1 MQDGSNK
8 AILYNSIILY
18 VRLGIVALCQLF
30 TTRFSLQALGVVDF
44 GLFSL
49 LAGVIAIVVI
59 LNNIMMTTTYRF
71 IAVELGKKDI
81 RGANVQ
87 FNVSLIIHAVIAVI
101 TVVLAIP
108 IGDWY
113 INNFL
118 VFDGDFEV
126 ARWVYRISVIGSV
139 LSFVGVPYNGVLVAK
154 EQFIIPCCTDILTN
168 LGRLIVSYILI
179 SHFQDKLIIYAI
191 ATALFTAYPTWVFVL
206 YCRRKFK
213 DIVKFHLVC
222 DKKKYKEVL
231 SFSTWVGFG
240 AFAFIARN
248 QGAAILVN
256 GFFSTVLNTAL
267 GIGNT
272 VNTML
277 NQISNAISQPIA
289 PQITKSYAADDFNR
303 STSLLILSIKATF
316 LLTLMVI
323 FIISID
329 IEWVLSLWLVEVPP
343 YAVSFTILLMV
354 DTLIQSL
361 NSGISNIIFASG
373 RIKRYQIITN
383 TFRLSAIIIAYFVLR
398 SGAAPYFLLLSYI
411 TTSFF
416 VLLSNQW
423 LLKKEIGLDNML
435 LFKKA
440 YLPSILVVLF
450 LLPSFFLLI
459 IDCHILKLLIAWVYC
474 IACIFYVGLSNNERN
489 LLIVSIKNKIHSI

>member
-71 IAVELGKKDI
+71 IAVELGKNDI

-87 FNVSLIIHAVIAVI
+87 FNVSFIIHAAIAVI
-101 TVVLAIP
+101 TLVLAIP

-154 EQFIIPCCTDILTN
+154 EKFIIPCSTDILTN
-168 LGRLIVSYILI
+168 LGRLMVSYLLI
-179 SHFQDKLIIYAI
+179 FHFQDKMIIYAV
-191 ATALFTAYPTWVFVL
+191 ATAFFTAYPTWVFVL

-213 DIVKFHLVC
+213 EIVTFHFVK

-289 PQITKSYAADDFNR
+289 PQITKSYAADDINR

-316 LLTLMVI
+316 LLTLLVT
-323 FIISID
+323 FLISID
-329 IEWVLSLWLVEVPP
+329 IEWILSLWLVEVPP

-361 NSGISNIIFASG
+361 NSGISNLIFASG

-383 TFRLSAIIIAYFVLR
+383 TFRLSAIIIAYFVLK
-398 SGAAPYFLLLSYI
+398 SGAAPYFLLFSYI

-423 LLKKEIGLDNML
+423 LLHKEIGVDNML
-435 LFKKA
+435 LLRKA
-440 YLPSILVVLF
+440 YLPSLFVLISLIPIYF
-450 LLPSFFLLI
+450 VLNIDFHVLKLI
-459 IDCHILKLLIAWVYC
+459 IAFIYCLLCIIIL
-474 IACIFYVGLSNNERN
+474 GLSKGEKEMI
-489 LLIVSIKNKIHSI
+489 LGVFKSKIF